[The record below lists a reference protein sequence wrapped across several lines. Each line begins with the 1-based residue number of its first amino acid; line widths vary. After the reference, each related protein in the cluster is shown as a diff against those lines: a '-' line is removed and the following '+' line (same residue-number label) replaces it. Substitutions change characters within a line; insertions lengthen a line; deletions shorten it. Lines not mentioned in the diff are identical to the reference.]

1 MKNETNNRD
10 LTPTVYRGKSYVTKE
25 SILGKLTLF
34 AKDGNHKGTCDA
46 AIAVLSPDTEA
57 AYLSECDVTLSTV
70 AVIFVGTQPSDGL
83 CRYAEIHELPLLI
96 LGKLSPTH
104 DGRIALL
111 DSRTA
116 TLYVDPDLEVLTRYA
131 RQLRVGKEAAL
142 LSPHLLPHL
151 DALPLTASP
160 ALPFQNSKLLSYA
173 ENGPLSL
180 AYGEDSLFDTLCSLA
195 EEIMGTTLIL
205 PVPIYHPHTE
215 DGALRTRLR
224 ALLRAGACGSFCL
237 LFEGAFCADDVK
249 SVFSVLQEAR
259 AELKNEGFE
268 YRADL
273 PYGVCVESPLLLY
286 ELADCPP
293 MDFLFLDLDRLRSA
307 VFPPLAS
314 MPLSAKHKESF
325 LSLLRHAPKNLSVPI
340 CAQTVH
346 PPILHAWKTSD
357 AHACGIEAFF
367 IPPEHRHLWQA
378 WMEQEI

>member
-1 MKNETNNRD
+1 MKNETNNRY

-25 SILGKLTLF
+25 SILGKLSFL
-34 AKDGNHKGTCDA
+34 AKDGNHRNVCDA

-57 AYLSECDVTLSTV
+57 AYLSECDVTVSTV
-70 AVIFVGTQPSDGL
+70 AVIFVGAQPSDAL

-116 TLYVDPDLEVLTRYA
+116 TLYVDPDLEILTRYA
-131 RQLRVGKEAAL
+131 RQLRVCTEASL

-151 DALPLTASP
+151 DALPLTASTS
-160 ALPFQNSKLLSYA
+160 APFQNSKLLSYA

-180 AYGEDSLFDTLCSLA
+180 AYGEDALFDTLCSLG
-195 EEIMGTTLIL
+195 EEVMGTTLIL
-205 PVPIYHPHTE
+205 PVPICHLHTNE
-215 DGALRTRLR
+215 RALRTRLR

-237 LFEGAFCADDVK
+237 LFEGVFCAEDVK
-249 SVFSVLQEAR
+249 SVFSVLEKAR
-259 AELKNEGFE
+259 TELKNEDFE

-273 PYGVCVESPLLLY
+273 PYGVCVESPLLLH

-314 MPLSAKHKESF
+314 MPLSAKHKASF
-325 LSLLRHAPKNLSVPI
+325 LSLLRHVPKDFSAPI
-340 CAQTVH
+340 GAQTVH
-346 PPILHAWKTSD
+346 PPVMHAWKTSD
-357 AHACGIEAFF
+357 AHACGIKAFF

-378 WMEQEI
+378 WIEQEA